1 MLFRIPYTFPRKT
14 LALIWGQNFYRHM
27 LLSITGLLPSIILPQ
42 IKIVFLCKIVWQF
55 HTIVWY

>member
-42 IKIVFLCKIVWQF
+42 IKIVWQF